1 MKKQILLLSCSFL
14 IAVFIFSCKKDKDI
28 AATTFLGKWK
38 TSYGDTVVFAKI
50 NGQNIISY
58 DRSMN
63 PTLPNRASF
72 QYAYKDNKLGIKDG
86 FVNPVSFSGGYRF
99 FQSFKWLDEG
109 RSFEIQGVEWF
120 LFMSSTATY
129 FTFTKIL

>member
-1 MKKQILLLSCSFL
+1 
-14 IAVFIFSCKKDKDI
+14 
-28 AATTFLGKWK
+28 
-38 TSYGDTVVFAKI
+38 
-50 NGQNIISY
+50 
-58 DRSMN
+58 MN

-86 FVNPVSFSGGYRF
+86 FVSPASFSGGYRF

-109 RSFEIQGVEWF
+109 RLFEIQGVEWF
-120 LFMSSTATY
+120 LFMSSTTTY

>member
-1 MKKQILLLSCSFL
+1 MKKQILLLSCSLL

-28 AATTFLGKWK
+28 ATTTFLGKWK
-38 TSYGDTVVFAKI
+38 TSYGDTVVFARV

-58 DRSMN
+58 DRTMN
-63 PTLPNRASF
+63 PTLPNRSNSE
-72 QYAYKDNKLGIKDG
+72 YTYKDNKLGIKDG
-86 FVNPVSFSGGYRF
+86 FVNPGSITGFRF
-99 FQSFKWLDEG
+99 FQSFKWLEEG

-120 LFMSSTATY
+120 MFMSSTTTY